1 MKTQCIAGLAAL
13 ALGGFA
19 RGDDLA
25 TLFREALANNAQ
37 FNSAQAQYDAVK
49 ERVPQGIAALL
60 PAITASA
67 NTTWNHNVSN
77 TLGLQDYNSNGWLV
91 TLTQP
96 LWRVQSGVALDQA
109 YSGRDQAKALL
120 EQARQDLAIRTAQA
134 YFDVLYARDALSTF
148 RAQRAADLQQQE
160 QAQRSFD
167 IGTATITDVR
177 DAKARYDLVSA
188 QEVSAVND
196 VASKTNVL
204 RQIIGRDPGP
214 LEPLR
219 DGVVLMSPQPESL
232 APWERSAETNN
243 ASVVAG
249 EAAVETA
256 RLEAKKARSA
266 RLPTID
272 LVATRGYNKSA
283 TTITVGTENQG
294 NTIGLQFAVP
304 IDVTGGTSAKEREA
318 LNLQKKA
325 NADLLDARR
334 TGVLAAQ
341 QAYLGA
347 TSGIAQVRALEE
359 ALKSAQVALQ
369 SNKRGLEIGS
379 RINIDVL
386 NAQQQVSA
394 TERDLAKARY
404 DTLMSLLRLKGAV
417 GSLGDSDIDEL
428 NNLLA
433 K

>member
-1 MKTQCIAGLAAL
+1 VKTQCIAGLAAL

-67 NTTWNHNVSN
+67 NTTWNHNNSN
-77 TLGLQDYNSNGWLV
+77 TLGLQDYNSHGWLV

-96 LWRVQSGVALDQA
+96 LWHVQNGVALDQA
-109 YSGRDQAKALL
+109 YSGRDQAKALVEL
-120 EQARQDLAIRTAQA
+120 ARQDLAIRTAQA
-134 YFDVLYARDALSTF
+134 YFDVLYARDALNTF

-160 QAQRSFD
+160 QAQRSYD

-188 QEVSAVND
+188 QEISAVND

-249 EAAVETA
+249 EAALETA
-256 RLEAKKARSA
+256 RLEMKKAWSG

-272 LVATRGYNKSA
+272 LVATRGFNKSA

-294 NTIGLQFAVP
+294 NTIGLQFSVP
-304 IDVTGGTSAKEREA
+304 IDVTGATSAKEREA

-325 NADLLDARR
+325 GADLEDARR

-347 TSGIAQVRALEE
+347 TSGIAQVKALEE

-404 DTLMSLLRLKGAV
+404 DTLMSLLRLKAAV
-417 GSLGDSDIDEL
+417 GSLGDSDIDEV